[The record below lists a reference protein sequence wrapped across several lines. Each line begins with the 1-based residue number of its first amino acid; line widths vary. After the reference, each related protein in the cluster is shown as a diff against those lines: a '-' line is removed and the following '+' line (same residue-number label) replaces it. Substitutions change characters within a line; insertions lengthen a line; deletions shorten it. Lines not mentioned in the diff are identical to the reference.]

1 MSIININV
9 LHTFELGPILA
20 KFLEANVADFQS
32 LKRAID
38 DLRSEVD
45 AEKVQGTDLEKRLT
59 DLEARTAGGLTAAE
73 SDELLA
79 DLDALKGAIG
89 GIVYGC
95 RPDPR
100 PAGRG
105 ADAVSEP
112 APRRAAGRRGP
123 RPDPATT
130 GSPRGSPRINYCSIP
145 EAPTVA
151 SRPVL
156 SGSGWPSSPSWIAW
170 TGAGS

>member
-89 GIVYGC
+89 GIV
-95 RPDPR
+95 PDD
-100 PAGRG
+100 AGG
-105 ADAVSEP
+105 GTDAGPTP
-112 APRRAAGRRGP
+112 APPDAG
-123 RPDPATT
+123 
-130 GSPRGSPRINYCSIP
+130 
-145 EAPTVA
+145 PT
-151 SRPVL
+151 P
-156 SGSGWPSSPSWIAW
+156 
-170 TGAGS
+170 